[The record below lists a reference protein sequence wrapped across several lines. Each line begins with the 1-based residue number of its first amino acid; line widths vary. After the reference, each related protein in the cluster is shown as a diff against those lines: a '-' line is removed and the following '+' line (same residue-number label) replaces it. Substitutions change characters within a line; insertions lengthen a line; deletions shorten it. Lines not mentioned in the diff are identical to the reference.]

1 MDEKIFIADDNNDYE
16 DLYGGRSN
24 IADDDDDGSARFD
37 SPSLKMSLVRGQC
50 GYPGSPLNGRVLHL
64 LERYEQG
71 MVVTYECDPGYF
83 LLGPM
88 TRTCQSNSTWSGR
101 MPICGM
107 LICFDLFEK
116 LIQKKSNYLID
127 QSIRNLGLTS
137 ASEALNNYPPQLAV
151 DGNFRTCFFSN
162 RRKPRWWRVELPRQ
176 VMDDKNQS
184 IISIALTLPPISMD
198 KMFKIV
204 FVVAQI

>member
-1 MDEKIFIADDNNDYE
+1 MIYLNFLFFFFAVFFIFSRHLNFKFFSLIFVSFTCDSAAASAVDDDIINEPTTSKVDEKIFIADDNNDYE

-116 LIQKKSNYLID
+116 LI
-127 QSIRNLGLTS
+127 
-137 ASEALNNYPPQLAV
+137 
-151 DGNFRTCFFSN
+151 
-162 RRKPRWWRVELPRQ
+162 
-176 VMDDKNQS
+176 
-184 IISIALTLPPISMD
+184 
-198 KMFKIV
+198 
-204 FVVAQI
+204 